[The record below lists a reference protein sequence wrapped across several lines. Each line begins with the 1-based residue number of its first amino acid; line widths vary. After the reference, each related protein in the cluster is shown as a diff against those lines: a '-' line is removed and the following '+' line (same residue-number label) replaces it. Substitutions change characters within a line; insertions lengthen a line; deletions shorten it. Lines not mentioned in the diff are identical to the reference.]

1 MHNPA
6 IPLLRLIERL
16 IGRLLSRE
24 AVWQCGS
31 EAVWLLIREAVWR
44 LIQSDPVP
52 LWLRGDDAISL
63 ILSDI
68 IRFQGQVGWGTL
80 NFSNYFELIQSRYF
94 QIVRNNFPF
103 CHIALNTSS
112 DILRFSHIL
121 THCCVNTFSQIFPS
135 ATSNWSFLSIFFLI
149 ISSMQEVLLD
159 LEMINIEIQI
169 STLNGVIIW
178 KWATN

>member
-1 MHNPA
+1 MHNSSPPA
-6 IPLLRLIERL
+6 TPSIGRL
-16 IGRLLSRE
+16 IGS
-24 AVWQCGS
+24 
-31 EAVWLLIREAVWR
+31 REAVWR

-135 ATSNWSFLSIFFLI
+135 VTSNWSFLSIFFLI
-149 ISSMQEVLLD
+149 ISSMQEVCRFIGFGND
-159 LEMINIEIQI
+159 QHRNPNIN
-169 STLNGVIIW
+169 TRRCDHLN
-178 KWATN
+178 

>member
-16 IGRLLSRE
+16 IGRLLS
-24 AVWQCGS
+24 
-31 EAVWLLIREAVWR
+31 REAVWR

-149 ISSMQEVLLD
+149 ISSMQEVCRFIGFGND
-159 LEMINIEIQI
+159 QHRNPNINTQRCDH
-169 STLNGVIIW
+169 LN
-178 KWATN
+178 